1 MRRAMLVTGGAA
13 AALAL
18 LLIAAVVA
26 ILASA
31 PGHAVARRL
40 AVSALRRAVDGRVT
54 IGSLG
59 GSLWRAAE
67 LRDVQLAMPDGRPVI
82 RVASVRVSFA
92 LADLVRRRFVIS
104 HVELDR
110 PTVVLEAGA
119 DGHLNIE
126 HLFKLLQHGGGPPG
140 QPRGGPPG
148 RRPLVELRSVH
159 LADGTLV
166 VRGRADSAGDPALR
180 RFSGINLDLRRL
192 RVSDP
197 DSTGVVA
204 DVRRLAVSVSDPAVR
219 VEDAEGRVMVDGD
232 SVRFD
237 LARVALP
244 GTAGAAR
251 GVVRWGEGA
260 RRSRATLDVA
270 ASLPRAALA
279 DFRWAVKDLPDAGG
293 GRVTVHARLLA
304 GGGSEWVFEN
314 ADISSGRSRVRGS
327 AAFAIGARG
336 GVRFS
341 RLDVDAEPLDPELLV
356 PFLGPMPIAGLVAGH
371 FDATGTPA
379 ALDLGEDLVF
389 TDERAPGRPANHV
402 AGSGLVSVGGAGGIV
417 FHRFAV
423 TSATLSLA
431 TIAQFAPSI
440 TLKGRLD
447 LSGTLDG
454 PWHDAAFA
462 GLMRHEDGGPG
473 VTAARG
479 TVRLTL
485 ADTVRIDA
493 DVIADP
499 LSLDDVSRS
508 YPSIGL
514 VGAVAGRIRVKGPV
528 GALAIEA
535 TLSGPGGGIEGRGEV
550 ASHDADVEIRVGG
563 RLDSLDLS
571 GHLAGAPR
579 TSLSGTWRVDVTVP
593 SDEGADPL
601 SGALAVALSRSRVAG
616 VDLARSGVAL
626 RLTPERLLV
635 DTAYLEQPGMDLVA
649 YGALGRPGQPPGQ
662 LTFALDADTLS
673 NLQPL
678 FAWLRR
684 AGAETPASQL
694 QVRGSGHAHGRIVG
708 TAEVWEAQG
717 ELVADSIDYGSV
729 SAVNGRVRGT
739 LRGGA
744 RGLGFALRA
753 SADTL
758 AVAGL
763 RYASVVATASG
774 PLDSLRLHVDG
785 AFALASSLQA
795 DLELGMDSA
804 GWTVRVEKGTLTL
817 LNRRW
822 ALLGAPRLALTR
834 EAVAV
839 DSLELRSAGG
849 GRVRVAG
856 QLPLEGEGDITLVA
870 DSVPVAD
877 VYALV
882 EADTTGVGGVLSAK
896 VHLDGTATSPR
907 IQAAASL
914 AEGRFGDFRAPL
926 VEGSADYARR
936 RLAFH
941 GGLWRGRQ
949 QVVTVSG
956 SLPLDLALTS
966 VEERELPDT
975 LEIRLRADSVDLA
988 VLDAL
993 TSLVRNVSGQ
1003 LTADVAVRGTW
1014 REPQLAGAARVSDG
1028 AAGIPALGARYS
1040 QIEARLSLSGNTV
1053 AVDSASLRGGTGTM
1067 DVKGE
1072 VRFESLTRPVLD
1084 LKLTAR
1090 GFAAFTQR
1098 DFAGLTGSGTL
1109 QLKGPLIGAT
1119 LSGRLVVDAGFLAFA
1134 DLVEK
1139 RIVNLDDPE
1148 FRAVVDS
1155 NLAGATGLGPSAQNI
1170 FLDSLRIQGLTVSMG
1185 PDVWLRSH
1193 EANIQLAGDFTVARD
1208 VENGVGRYRLDG
1220 TLRAVRGTY
1229 RLVVGPTAKEFRVT
1243 RGTVRFFGTP
1253 DLNPD
1258 LDIVAEHSVH
1268 AVQGNDVVVR
1278 AVISGTLLVPRLTLE
1293 SDQRPPL
1300 SETEIVSYLLFG
1312 RPSFDLASGGGAP
1325 GSEQAILQGAL
1336 VGLAGVVSGEL
1347 EQTLVTDFGIPV
1359 DYLAIRPGGGSV
1371 GDIFGNARV
1380 EAGTQIGERTFLTL
1394 NAGLCQVVRGSQAFG
1409 ANVQYRLAPRWT
1421 LEASIEPTVQECRP
1435 VGFQIRPPVPYQI
1448 GMDLFWQ
1455 WGVP

>member
-1 MRRAMLVTGGAA
+1 MIRRAVLVSVGAV

-18 LLIAAVVA
+18 LLAAAVVA

-40 AVSALRRAVDGRVT
+40 AVSALRGAVDGRVT

-67 LRDVQLAMPDGRPVI
+67 LEHVELAMPDGRPVI
-82 RVASVRVSFA
+82 RVGSVKVSFA
-92 LADLVRRRFVIS
+92 LADLLRRRFVLS

-110 PTVVLEAGA
+110 PTLVLEAGA

-126 HLFKLLQHGGGPPG
+126 HLFRLLQPKT
-140 QPRGGPPG
+140 GPPG
-148 RRPLVELRSVH
+148 RRPLVDLRSVRVV
-159 LADGTLV
+159 DGTV
-166 VRGRADSAGDPALR
+166 VLRERAGGSASPR
-180 RFSGINLDLRRL
+180 RFLGINLELRRL
-192 RVSDP
+192 RASHP
-197 DSTGVVA
+197 DSSGVVA
-204 DVRRLAVSVSDPAVR
+204 DVRRLAVSISDPATR
-219 VEDAEGRVMVDGD
+219 VADAAGRVTVDGD

-237 LARVALP
+237 LSRFALP
-244 GTAGAAR
+244 GSVGAAR

-260 RRSRATLDVA
+260 RRGGADLDLS
-270 ASLPRAALA
+270 ASLRRAALA
-279 DFRWAVKDLPDAGG
+279 DFRWAVKELPEAGG
-293 GRVTVHARLLA
+293 GRVTVRARLLA
-304 GGGSEWVFEN
+304 GGGSEWVFED
-314 ADISSGRSRVRGS
+314 ADLTSGRSRVRGQ
-327 AAFAIGARG
+327 AAFAIGPRG
-336 GVRFS
+336 GVHFS
-341 RLDVDAEPLDPELLV
+341 RLDVDAEPLDLALLA
-356 PFLGPMPIAGLVAGH
+356 PILGPMPVEGLVAGH
-371 FDATGTPA
+371 IDASGTPA
-379 ALDLGEDLVF
+379 ALDLGENLVF
-389 TDERAPGRPANHV
+389 TDERAPGRPVNHA
-402 AGSGLVSVGGAGGIV
+402 AGSGLVSLGGARGFV
-417 FHRFAV
+417 FHRFAL
-423 TSATLSLA
+423 TSSDISLA

-454 PWHDAAFA
+454 PWQDATFA
-462 GLMRHEDGGPG
+462 GVMRHEDGGAG
-473 VTAARG
+473 ASSARG
-479 TVRLTL
+479 RVRLTL
-485 ADTVRIDA
+485 ADTVRVDA

-499 LSLDDVSRS
+499 LSLDDLTRS

-514 VGAVAGRIRVKGPV
+514 RGGVAGRVRAKGPV
-528 GALAIEA
+528 GALAIDA
-535 TLSGPGGGIEGRGEV
+535 TLAGPAGGIEGRGEV
-550 ASHDADVEIRVGG
+550 SSSDGGVRIRFGG
-563 RLDSLDLS
+563 RLDSVDVS
-571 GHLAGAPR
+571 RHLAGAPPTR
-579 TSLSGTWRVDVTVP
+579 LSGTWYLDATVP
-593 SDEGADPL
+593 EAESADPV
-601 SGALAVALSRSRVAG
+601 SGELAVTLAASRVAG
-616 VDLARSGVAL
+616 VDLARGGAVL
-626 RLTPERLLV
+626 RLTPERLEV
-635 DTAYLEQPGMDLVA
+635 DTAYVEQPGTDLVV
-649 YGALGRPGQPPGQ
+649 YGALGRPGQPSGQ
-662 LTFALDADTLS
+662 LTVALDADTLS
-673 NLQPL
+673 SLQPL
-678 FAWLRR
+678 FAWLRQ
-684 AGAETPASQL
+684 AGGHASPSQL
-694 QVRGSGHAHGRIVG
+694 QVRGAGHAHGRIVG
-708 TAEVWEAQG
+708 TAALWEAQG

-729 SAVNGRVRGT
+729 STVNGRVRGT
-739 LRGGA
+739 VRDGA
-744 RGLGFALRA
+744 RGLSFALGA
-753 SADTL
+753 TADTL
-758 AVAGL
+758 VVAGL
-763 RYASVVATASG
+763 RYARVVATASG
-774 PLDSLRLHVDG
+774 PLDSLRLHVGG

-795 DLELGMDSA
+795 DLELGADSA
-804 GWTVRVEKGTLTL
+804 GWTVRLEKGTLTL
-817 LNRRW
+817 LDRRW
-822 ALLGAPRLALTR
+822 SLVGAPRIAFTR
-834 EAVAV
+834 EVVAV
-839 DSLELRSAGG
+839 DSLELRAPSGA
-849 GRVRVAG
+849 RVRVG
-856 QLPLEGEGDITLVA
+856 GRLPLEGEGDISLVA
-870 DSVPVAD
+870 DSVPVSD
-877 VYALV
+877 LYALV
-882 EADTTGVGGVLSAK
+882 EADTTGIGGIVSAQ
-896 VHLDGTATSPR
+896 VHLDGTATNPR
-907 IQAAASL
+907 IQASASV

-926 VEGSADYARR
+926 VEGSATYARH
-936 RLAFH
+936 RLVFR
-941 GGLWRGRQ
+941 GGLWRDRE

-966 VEERELPDT
+966 VAERELPDS

-1014 REPQLAGAARVSDG
+1014 RDPQLAGAARVSDG

-1040 QIEARLSLSGNTV
+1040 AIEARLSLSGNRL
-1053 AVDSASLRGGTGTM
+1053 AVDSASLRGGAGLM
-1067 DVKGE
+1067 DVKGG

-1084 LKLTAR
+1084 LTLTAR

-1109 QLKGPLIGAT
+1109 QLRGPLIGAT

-1193 EANIQLAGDFTVARD
+1193 EANIQLAGDFTVAKN
-1208 VENGVGRYRLDG
+1208 VESGASRYRLDG

-1268 AVQGNDVVVR
+1268 AVQGSDVVVR
-1278 AVISGTLLVPRLTLE
+1278 AVIGGTLLVPRLTLE

-1312 RPSFDLASGGGAP
+1312 RPSFDLASGAGAP

-1347 EQTLVTDFGIPV
+1347 EQTLVTDLGIPV

-1394 NAGLCQVVRGSQAFG
+1394 KAGLCQVVRGSQALG

>member
-1 MRRAMLVTGGAA
+1 MIRRALLVTGGAV

-18 LLIAAVVA
+18 LLAAAVAA

-40 AVSALRRAVDGRVT
+40 AVGALRGAVDGRVT

-67 LRDVQLAMPDGRPVI
+67 LKDVQLAMPDGRPVI
-82 RVASVRVSFA
+82 RVGSVKVRFA
-92 LADLVRRRFVIS
+92 LADLLRRRFVLS

-126 HLFKLLQHGGGPPG
+126 HLFRLLQPKA
-140 QPRGGPPG
+140 GPPG
-148 RRPLVELRSVH
+148 RRPLVELRSVRV
-159 LADGTLV
+159 ADGTLV
-166 VRGRADSAGDPALR
+166 LRERSDGAHPTVLR
-180 RFSGINLDLRRL
+180 RFLGINLDLARL

-197 DSTGVVA
+197 DSTGVAA
-204 DVRRLAVSVSDPAVR
+204 DVRHLAVTISDPSTR
-219 VEDAEGRVMVDGD
+219 VVDAAGLVTVDGD
-232 SVRFD
+232 SIRFD
-237 LARVALP
+237 LSRVALT
-244 GTAGAAR
+244 GTVGTAR

-260 RRSRATLDVA
+260 RRSRATLDLA
-270 ASLPRAALA
+270 ASLRRAALG
-279 DFRWAVKDLPDAGG
+279 DFRWAVKELPETGG
-293 GRVTVHARLLA
+293 GRVTVRARLLA
-304 GGGSEWVFEN
+304 GGGSEWEFED
-314 ADISSGRSRVRGS
+314 ADVTSGRSRIRGT

-336 GVRFS
+336 GVRIS
-341 RLDVDAEPLDPELLV
+341 RLDVDAEPLELALLA
-356 PFLGPMPIAGLVAGH
+356 PFLGKMPVEGLAAGH
-371 FDATGTPA
+371 VGASGTPA

-402 AGSGLVSVGGAGGIV
+402 AGSGLVSLGGAAGFV
-417 FHRFAV
+417 FHHFAL
-423 TSATLSLA
+423 TSSDVSIA

-454 PWHDAAFA
+454 PWQDATLV
-462 GLMRHEDGGPG
+462 GVVRHVDGGG
-473 VTAARG
+473 SGSTARG
-479 TVRLTL
+479 SVRLTL

-493 DVIADP
+493 DVIADS
-499 LSLDDVSRS
+499 LSLDDLTRS
-508 YPSIGL
+508 YPAIGL
-514 VGAVAGRIRVKGPV
+514 GGAVAGRVRVQGPV
-528 GALAIEA
+528 GALAIDA
-535 TLSGPGGGIEGRGEV
+535 ALSGPAGGIEGRGGV
-550 ASHDADVEIRVGG
+550 AARGAGVQIRFDG
-563 RLDSLDLS
+563 RFDSLDVS
-571 GHLAGAPR
+571 RHLAGAPPTR
-579 TSLSGTWRVDVTVP
+579 LSGTWHLHATLP
-593 SDEGADPL
+593 GADSADPV
-601 SGALAVALSRSRVAG
+601 SGALAVALAGSRVAG
-616 VDLARSGVAL
+616 VDLARGGVAL
-626 RLTPERLLV
+626 RLTPERLEV
-635 DTAYLEQPGMDLVA
+635 DTAYVEQPGMDLVA
-649 YGALGRPGQPPGQ
+649 YGALGRPGEPSGQ
-662 LTFALDADTLS
+662 LMFALDADTLS

-684 AGAETPASQL
+684 AGGDVPAGQV
-694 QVRGSGHAHGRIVG
+694 QVRGAGHAHGRIVG
-708 TAEVWEAQG
+708 TADQWEAQG

-744 RGLGFALRA
+744 RGLGFTLRA
-753 SADTL
+753 TADTL
-758 AVAGL
+758 VVAGL
-763 RYASVVATASG
+763 RYARVVATASG
-774 PLDSLRLHVDG
+774 PLDSLQLHVDG

-795 DLELGMDSA
+795 DLALGADSA
-804 GWTVRVEKGTLTL
+804 GWTVRLETGTLTL
-817 LNRRW
+817 RDRRW
-822 ALLGAPRLALTR
+822 ILVGTPRIAFTR
-834 EAVAV
+834 EAVAI
-839 DSLELRSAGG
+839 DSLELRGEGG
-849 GRVRVAG
+849 ARVHVAG
-856 QLPLEGEGDITLVA
+856 RLPLEAEGDITLVA
-870 DSVPVAD
+870 DSVPVSD
-877 VYALV
+877 LYALA
-882 EADTTGVGGVLSAK
+882 EADTTGVGGTLSAK

-907 IQAAASL
+907 IQLAASL
-914 AEGRFGDFRAPL
+914 AQGRFGDFRAPL
-926 VEGSADYARR
+926 VEGSAEYAQH
-936 RLAFH
+936 RLGFH
-941 GGLWRGRQ
+941 GGLWRDQQ

-966 VEERELPDT
+966 VEERQLPDT

-1014 REPQLAGAARVSDG
+1014 REPQLTGAARITNG

-1040 QIEARLSLSGNTV
+1040 AIEARLSLTGDRL
-1053 AVDSASLRGGTGTM
+1053 AVDTASLRGGAGAM
-1067 DVKGE
+1067 VVKGD

-1084 LKLTAR
+1084 LTLIAR

-1155 NLAGATGLGPSAQNI
+1155 SLAGTTGLGPSAQNI

-1193 EANIQLAGDFTVARD
+1193 EANIQLAGDFTVVKNLDSGA
-1208 VENGVGRYRLDG
+1208 NRYRLDG

-1268 AVQGNDVVVR
+1268 AVQGSDVVVR
-1278 AVISGTLLVPRLTLE
+1278 AVIGGTLLVPRLTLE

-1312 RPSFDLASGGGAP
+1312 RPSFDLASGAGAP

-1347 EQTLVTDFGIPV
+1347 EQTLVTDLGIPV
-1359 DYLAIRPGGGSV
+1359 DYLAIRPGRGSV

-1394 NAGLCQVVRGSQAFG
+1394 NAGVCQVVRGSQALG

-1435 VGFQIRPPVPYQI
+1435 VGFQIRPPSPYQI